1 MLAALQDL
9 EMEEEIPG
17 KDLHAKLASH
27 VNHRGKLLM
36 RSYLP
41 KASFIQHSL
50 GADST
55 GGSKA
60 SSGVG
65 NGQDGTSALQ
75 GFGSQQEKRPR
86 DAISLLR
93 EAEIPLASSFAD
105 SINTF

>member
-17 KDLHAKLASH
+17 KDLHTKLASH

-50 GADST
+50 GGDST

-60 SSGVG
+60 KFWGWERTRRDSCPPELWKSTGETSQGCNFPSAGGRDSS
-65 NGQDGTSALQ
+65 
-75 GFGSQQEKRPR
+75 
-86 DAISLLR
+86 SLL
-93 EAEIPLASSFAD
+93 IC
-105 SINTF
+105 